1 MPGGSSH
8 SEIKGQGLENECLE
22 GIAGKRAMAALDYGG
37 EPAARLRGRVIE
49 PCSRTLA
56 KRNALVC

>member
-1 MPGGSSH
+1 MPGGSSL

-37 EPAARLRGRVIE
+37 EPAA
-49 PCSRTLA
+49 
-56 KRNALVC
+56 